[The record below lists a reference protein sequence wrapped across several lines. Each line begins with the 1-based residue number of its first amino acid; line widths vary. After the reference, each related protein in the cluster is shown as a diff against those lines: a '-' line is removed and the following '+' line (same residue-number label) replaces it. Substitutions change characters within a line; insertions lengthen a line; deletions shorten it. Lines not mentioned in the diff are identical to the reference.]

1 MIEPAISS
9 ASRHAV
15 RDLVASGLLDL
26 DWIGAQL
33 GDQPQTAED
42 AARAVIDTPD
52 ISPHPL
58 FEATWLPGK
67 GVWQAGDL
75 PASLWY
81 VTEGPRRNRLAPHP
95 LINTERILEENP
107 AARDHL
113 FGPLAWWADNA
124 RRDTPLPVRRGYPHL
139 QWGDFRDNALRAAR
153 EWQVLSYLDA
163 NPGAHQPSP
172 ATAGPVVTVLMSA
185 QDVGPLLA
193 PTIAALQDQTLDQ
206 WELLVLD
213 RGSIDATGAVAT
225 EAAAGDPRVRVIL
238 GSRTQ
243 LGRTLNRGLQRAR
256 GEFIAFLEPGHLWHP
271 EFLSRG
277 VSVLR
282 AGDRSAVH
290 AFTGP
295 DTRLSG
301 DLVTPSQFDL
311 GTTLLRRTT
320 VDEVGIFDDHD
331 PEEPEDSDADE
342 TVSRFVERLRTSEI
356 VAWAD
361 PLVLVRAAADAPRT
375 VNWEAAQA
383 TARVPGR
390 TSIVLPIG
398 HGSRGTID
406 WLLAGGADVEVVVVA
421 TRDRRGPH
429 VLTSALAGV
438 LPSVTSVSV
447 PAGTRIS
454 SALNIGIAHTTGE
467 HVVLL
472 RPEAQPAPEVL
483 PHLTEALADPSVAI
497 AQPLVLDRRGLII
510 SAGAVFPRGD
520 GRLGLLL
527 TGHPPSDAHRLGT
540 AEIPAP
546 ASPMVALRAETL
558 VGLRGLDPRFH
569 DVLAETDLGLRAI
582 NEGAGSSVLVPSLRV
597 TSRTPYAEPADLKA
611 AMAGLRA
618 RRHTIA
624 PDRTGELWRSTGF
637 EVTGVRSQRVS
648 ADPDDPDS
656 DSVLLQ
662 QQVVRT
668 VQGINEHPP
677 RLRWTIDTAAP
688 AGPRGERWGDTHF
701 ARSLSAA
708 LERSG
713 QDVSVDSRD
722 ARLRTSR
729 EHDDVVLVLRGLDL
743 VEPHPT
749 ALNMQWIISHPDL
762 TSMAELK
769 GFDLV
774 YAASLSWPARVRRE
788 WGVHVEPLLQ
798 CTDPRFF
805 HPDRGVPDTG
815 PAVLFVGNSRG
826 VFRQAVRTALAAD
839 ADLTVH
845 GADWDEFLDPSA
857 VASSGVPNEE
867 VGALYAAAGVVLNDH
882 HVDMR
887 RDSFLSNRLFDAA
900 ACGAR
905 IATDP
910 VSGLRETFGELVQ
923 PFQDESDLVRLIS
936 PPYAAFPDNEVRR
949 AQALQVV
956 AAHTFDQRAARLVE
970 DAVLALRERP
980 DRR

>member
-1 MIEPAISS
+1 MIEPSISS
-9 ASRHAV
+9 AARHSA

-33 GDQPQTAED
+33 GIAPTSPED
-42 AARAVIDTPD
+42 AARAVINTPD

-75 PASLWY
+75 PPSLWY

-107 AARDHL
+107 AARDHE
-113 FGPLAWWADNA
+113 FGPLAWWSAHA
-124 RRDTPLPVRRGYPHL
+124 TRDTPLPVRRGYPHL

-163 NPGAHQPSP
+163 NPGAHQHSP
-172 ATAGPVVTVLMSA
+172 DASGPVVTVLMSA

-193 PTIAALQDQTLDQ
+193 TTLAAMQEQTLDQ

-213 RGSIDATGAVAT
+213 RGSIDRTAAVAT
-225 EAAAGDPRVRVIL
+225 EAAGRDPRVRVIL

-243 LGRTLNRGLQRAR
+243 LGRTLNRGIQRAR
-256 GEFIAFLEPGHLWHP
+256 GEFLAFLEPGHIWHP
-271 EFLSRG
+271 EFLARG
-277 VSVLR
+277 VAVLR

-301 DLVTPSQFDL
+301 ELVTASQFDL
-311 GTTLLRRTT
+311 GTTLLRRTALLD
-320 VDEVGIFDDHD
+320 VDSFEDD
-331 PEEPEDSDADE
+331 ESNE
-342 TVSRFVERLRTSEI
+342 TVTRMVDRLLAGPSDVT
-356 VAWAD
+356 WAD
-361 PLVLVRAAADAPRT
+361 PLVLVRGVASDAPST

-383 TARVPGR
+383 TDRVAGR
-390 TSIVLPIG
+390 TSIVLPMG
-398 HGSRGTID
+398 QGSRGTVD
-406 WLLAGGADVEVVVVA
+406 WLLAGRSDIEIVVVA

-429 VLTSALAGV
+429 LLTSALAGL
-438 LPSVTSVSV
+438 LPSVTSISV

-454 SALNIGIAHTTGE
+454 AATNIGIAHTTGDR
-467 HVVLL
+467 VLLL
-472 RPEAQPAPEVL
+472 RPEAQPAPGLVQRLVDAVL
-483 PHLTEALADPSVAI
+483 DPDIAI

-510 SAGAVFPRGD
+510 SAGATFPRND
-520 GRLGLLL
+520 GRLGLLFA
-527 TGHPPSDAHRLGT
+527 GHPASDARRLGPAT
-540 AEIPAP
+540 IPAP

-558 VGLRGLDPRFH
+558 LALHGLDPTFP
-569 DVLAETDLGLRAI
+569 DVLAETDLGLRAAASGVGRCVVI
-582 NEGAGSSVLVPSLRV
+582 PDLGV
-597 TSRTPYAEPADLKA
+597 TSRTPYAEPAELKMAMA
-611 AMAGLRA
+611 AMRA
-618 RRHTIA
+618 RRHSI
-624 PDRTGELWRSTGF
+624 PDDETSALWRASGF
-637 EVTGVRSQRVS
+637 EVSGVRVQRVS
-648 ADPDDPDS
+648 ADPDDPES

-662 QQVVRT
+662 QQTVRAIR
-668 VQGINEHPP
+668 GIDEQPP

-701 ARSLSAA
+701 ARSLAAA

-713 QDVSVDSRD
+713 QDVSVDPRD
-722 ARLRTSR
+722 ARHRPSR
-729 EHDDVVLVLRGLDL
+729 DHDDVVLVLRGLDL

-762 TSMAELK
+762 LSMSEIK

-774 YAASLSWPARVRRE
+774 YAASLSWPTRIRRE
-788 WGVHVEPLLQ
+788 WGLAVEPLLQ
-798 CTDPRFF
+798 CTDPRYF
-805 HPDRGVPDTG
+805 HPDRGTPGTG

-857 VASSGVPNEE
+857 VASSGVPNDE
-867 VGALYAAAGVVLNDH
+867 VGVLYASAGVVLNDH

-910 VSGLRETFGELVQ
+910 VSGLHETFGDLVQ
-923 PFQDESDLVRLIS
+923 PFQTEADLVRLIT
-936 PPYAAFPDNEVRR
+936 PPYAAFPDDAARR
-949 AQALQVV
+949 EQALRVI
-956 AAHTFDQRAARLVE
+956 AEHTFDQRAGRLIE
-970 DAVLALRERP
+970 DAVAALRERE
-980 DRR
+980 RRTGR

>member
-1 MIEPAISS
+1 MSS
-9 ASRHAV
+9 AARHSA

-33 GDQPQTAED
+33 GTQPATPED
-42 AARAVIDTPD
+42 AARAVINTPD

-75 PASLWY
+75 PPSLWY

-107 AARDHL
+107 AARDHE
-113 FGPLAWWADNA
+113 FGPLAWWSAHA
-124 RRDTPLPVRRGYPHL
+124 TRETPMPVRRGYPHL
-139 QWGDFRDNALRAAR
+139 QWGDFRDSALRAAR

-163 NPGAHQPSP
+163 NPGAHHPSP
-172 ATAGPVVTVLMSA
+172 DSPGPIVTVLMSA
-185 QDVGPLLA
+185 QDVGPLLD

-213 RGSIDATGAVAT
+213 RGSIDTTGSVAT
-225 EAAAGDPRVRVIL
+225 EAAARDPRVRVVL

-243 LGRTLNRGLQRAR
+243 LGRTLNRGIQRAR
-256 GEFIAFLEPGHLWHP
+256 GEFLAFLEPGHLWHP
-271 EFLSRG
+271 EFLARG
-277 VSVLR
+277 VGVLL

-301 DLVTPSQFDL
+301 ELVTASQFDL
-311 GTTLLRRTT
+311 GTTLVRRTT
-320 VDEVGIFDDHD
+320 LDEVGTFDEGDS
-331 PEEPEDSDADE
+331 EDTVE
-342 TVSRFVERLRTSEI
+342 TFVDRLRTSMI
-356 VAWAD
+356 VEWAN
-361 PLVLVRAAADAPRT
+361 PLVLVHGVTTDAPAT

-383 TARVPGR
+383 TQRVAGR
-390 TSIVLPIG
+390 TSVVLPMG
-398 HGSRGTID
+398 HGSRGTVD
-406 WLLAGGADVEVVVVA
+406 WLLAGESDVEVVVVA

-429 VLTSALAGV
+429 LLTSTLASL
-438 LPSVTSVSV
+438 LPSITSISV

-454 SALNIGIAHTTGE
+454 AATNIGIAHSTGDR
-467 HVVLL
+467 VVLL
-472 RPEAQPAPEVL
+472 RPEAQPAPEIL
-483 PHLTEALADPSVAI
+483 RRLTAAVDADTVAV

-510 SAGAVFPRGD
+510 SAGAGFPKND
-520 GRLGLLL
+520 GRLGLLFA
-527 TGHPPSDAHRLGT
+527 GHPASDARRLGI

-546 ASPMVALRAETL
+546 ASPMVALRAESL
-558 VGLRGLDPRFH
+558 LALHGLDPSFP
-569 DVLAETDLGLRAI
+569 DVLAETDLGLRAATT
-582 NEGAGSSVLVPSLRV
+582 GAGHSVIVPDV
-597 TSRTPYAEPADLKA
+597 TITSRTSYAEPADLKM
-611 AMAGLRA
+611 AMAALRS
-618 RRHTIA
+618 RRHTI
-624 PDRTGELWRSTGF
+624 PHDRTDVLWGSTGF
-637 EVTGVRSQRVS
+637 EVTGVRTQRVS
-648 ADPDDPDS
+648 ADPDDPES

-668 VQGINEHPP
+668 VRGISEHPP

-701 ARSLSAA
+701 ARSLAAA

-713 QDVSVDSRD
+713 QHVSVDSRD
-722 ARLRTSR
+722 ARHRSSR

-749 ALNMQWIISHPDL
+749 ALNLQWIISHPDL
-762 TSMAELK
+762 VSMAELK
-769 GFDLV
+769 SFDLV
-774 YAASLSWPARVRRE
+774 YAASLSWPAQVRRE
-788 WGVHVEPLLQ
+788 WGLQVEPLLQ

-826 VFRQAVRTALAAD
+826 VFRHAVRTALAAD

-845 GADWDEFLDPSA
+845 GADWDEFLDASS
-857 VASSGVPNEE
+857 VASSGVPNDE
-867 VGALYAAAGVVLNDH
+867 VGALYASAGVVLNDH

-910 VSGLRETFGELVQ
+910 VAGLRETFGDLVQ
-923 PFQDESDLVRLIS
+923 AFGDEGDLVRLIT
-936 PPYAAFPDNEVRR
+936 PPYAAFPDNESRR
-949 AQALQVV
+949 AQALRII
-956 AAHTFDQRAARLVE
+956 AEHTFDQRAERLVK
-970 DAVLALRERP
+970 DAVTALRDRERSG
-980 DRR
+980 R

>member
-1 MIEPAISS
+1 MSTAARHS
-9 ASRHAV
+9 A

-33 GDQPQTAED
+33 GTQPATAED
-42 AARAVIDTPD
+42 AARAVINTPD

-75 PASLWY
+75 PPSLWY

-107 AARDHL
+107 AARDHE
-113 FGPLAWWADNA
+113 FGPLAWWSDHAK
-124 RRDTPLPVRRGYPHL
+124 RDTPMPVRRGYPHL
-139 QWGDFRDNALRAAR
+139 QWGEFRDNALRAAR

-163 NPGAHQPSP
+163 NPGAHQHSP
-172 ATAGPVVTVLMSA
+172 DAAGPIVTVLMSA

-213 RGSIDATGAVAT
+213 RGSIDATGTVAT
-225 EAAAGDPRVRVIL
+225 EAATRDPRVRVVL

-243 LGRTLNRGLQRAR
+243 LGRTLNRGIQRAR
-256 GEFIAFLEPGHLWHP
+256 GEFLAFLEPGHHWHP
-271 EFLSRG
+271 EFLARG
-277 VSVLR
+277 VGVLR

-301 DLVTPSQFDL
+301 ELVTASQFDL
-311 GTTLLRRTT
+311 GTTLVRRTT
-320 VDEVGIFDDHD
+320 LDEVGTFDEGDA
-331 PEEPEDSDADE
+331 EEPVA
-342 TVSRFVERLRTSEI
+342 TFVDRLRTSMI
-356 VAWAD
+356 VDWAN
-361 PLVLVRAAADAPRT
+361 PLVLVRGVTADAPPT

-383 TARVPGR
+383 CERVAGR
-390 TSIVLPIG
+390 TSIVLPMG
-398 HGSRGTID
+398 YGSRGTVD
-406 WLLAGGADVEVVVVA
+406 WLLAGQSDVEVVVVA

-429 VLTSALAGV
+429 LLTSALAGL

-454 SALNIGIAHTTGE
+454 AATNIGIAHTTGDR
-467 HVVLL
+467 VVLL
-472 RPEAQPAPEVL
+472 RPEAQPAPGL
-483 PHLTEALADPSVAI
+483 LLTRLLETVDDPGVAV
-497 AQPLVLDRRGLII
+497 AQPLVLDRRGLIV
-510 SAGAVFPRGD
+510 SAGAAFPRDD
-520 GRLGLLL
+520 GRLGLLFA
-527 TGHPPSDAHRLGT
+527 GHPASDARRLGP

-546 ASPMVALRAETL
+546 ASPMVALRAESL
-558 VGLRGLDPRFH
+558 LALHGLDSTFP
-569 DVLAETDLGLRAI
+569 DVLAETDLGLRAA
-582 NEGAGSSVLVPSLRV
+582 AGGVGRSVLVPDVSV
-597 TSRTPYAEPADLKA
+597 TSRTAYSEPADLKM
-611 AMAGLRA
+611 AMATLRS
-618 RRHTIA
+618 RRHTI
-624 PDRTGELWRSTGF
+624 PEDHTGALWNATGF
-637 EVTGVRSQRVS
+637 EVTGVRTQRVS
-648 ADPDDPDS
+648 ADPDDPES

-662 QQVVRT
+662 QQVVRA
-668 VQGINEHPP
+668 VRGITEHPP

-701 ARSLSAA
+701 ARSLAAA

-713 QDVSVDSRD
+713 QNVSVDSRD
-722 ARLRTSR
+722 ARHRPTR

-762 TSMAELK
+762 VSLAELK
-769 GFDLV
+769 SFDLV
-774 YAASLSWPARVRRE
+774 YAASLSWPAQVRRE
-788 WGVHVEPLLQ
+788 WGLPVEPLLQ

-845 GADWDEFLDPSA
+845 GADWDEFLDPA
-857 VASSGVPNEE
+857 TVASSGVPNDE
-867 VGALYAAAGVVLNDH
+867 VGALYASAGVVLNDH

-910 VSGLRETFGELVQ
+910 VAGLHETFGDLVQ
-923 PFQDESDLVRLIS
+923 PFHDEADLVRLIT
-936 PPYAAFPDNEVRR
+936 PPYAAFPDNDTRR
-949 AQALQVV
+949 EQALRII
-956 AAHTFDQRAARLVE
+956 AAHTFDQRAERLVE
-970 DAVLALRERP
+970 DAVTALRGRK
-980 DRR
+980 RRSSR

>member
-1 MIEPAISS
+1 MNTA
-9 ASRHAV
+9 ARHSV

-33 GDQPQTAED
+33 GTQPVSAEE
-42 AARAVIDTPD
+42 AARAVINTPD

-75 PASLWY
+75 PPSLWY

-107 AARDHL
+107 AARDHA
-113 FGPLAWWADNA
+113 FGPLAWWSAHA
-124 RRDTPLPVRRGYPHL
+124 TRETPMPVRRGYPHL
-139 QWGDFRDNALRAAR
+139 SWGEFRDNALQAAR

-163 NPGAHQPSP
+163 NPGAHQHSP
-172 ATAGPVVTVLMSA
+172 DASGPIVTVLMSA

-213 RGSIDATGAVAT
+213 RGSIDATASIAA
-225 EAAAGDPRVRVIL
+225 EAAARDPRVRVVL

-243 LGRTLNRGLQRAR
+243 LGRTLNRGVQRAR
-256 GEFIAFLEPGHLWHP
+256 GEVLAFLEPGHHWHP
-271 EFLSRG
+271 EFLARG
-277 VSVLR
+277 VGVLR

-295 DTRLSG
+295 DTRLWG
-301 DLVTPSQFDL
+301 ELVTPSQFDL
-311 GTTLLRRTT
+311 GTTLVRRTT
-320 VDEVGIFDDHD
+320 LDEVGTFD
-331 PEEPEDSDADE
+331 EGDSEE
-342 TVSRFVERLRTSEI
+342 TVAAFVERLRTSMI
-356 VAWAD
+356 VAWAN
-361 PLVLVRAAADAPRT
+361 PLVLVRGVSADAPAT

-383 TARVPGR
+383 AVRVEGR
-390 TSIVLPIG
+390 TSVVLPMG
-398 HGSRGTID
+398 HGSRGTVD
-406 WLLAGGADVEVVVVA
+406 WLLAGRPDVEVVVVA

-429 VLTSALAGV
+429 LLTSALAGL

-454 SALNIGIAHTTGE
+454 AATNIGIAHTTGDR
-467 HVVLL
+467 VVLL

-483 PHLTEALADPSVAI
+483 ERLAEAVSAPGVAV

-510 SAGAVFPRGD
+510 SAGAGFPRDD
-520 GRLGLLL
+520 GRLGLLFA
-527 TGHPPSDAHRLGT
+527 GHPASDARRLGP

-546 ASPMVALRAETL
+546 AGPMIATRAEAL
-558 VGLRGLDPRFH
+558 LSLHGLDTTFA
-569 DVLAETDLGLRAI
+569 DVLAETDLGLRAAAA
-582 NEGAGSSVLVPSLRV
+582 GAGHTLLVPDLSV
-597 TSRTPYAEPADLKA
+597 TSRTAFAEPADLKM
-611 AMAGLRA
+611 AMAALRS
-618 RRHTIA
+618 RRHTI
-624 PDRTGELWRSTGF
+624 PRDLTDQLWSTSGF
-637 EVTGVRSQRVS
+637 EVTGVRTHRVS
-648 ADPDDPDS
+648 ADPDDPES

-662 QQVVRT
+662 QQVVRH
-668 VQGINEHPP
+668 VRGIDEQPP

-701 ARSLSAA
+701 ARSLAAA

-713 QDVSVDSRD
+713 QNVSVDSRD
-722 ARLRTSR
+722 ARHRSSR
-729 EHDDVVLVLRGLDL
+729 DHDDVVLVLRGLDL

-762 TSMAELK
+762 VSMAELK
-769 GFDLV
+769 SFDLV

-788 WGVHVEPLLQ
+788 WGLPVEPLLQ

-805 HPDRGVPDTG
+805 HPDRGRPDTG

-826 VFRQAVRTALAAD
+826 VFRQAVRAALAAD

-845 GADWDEFLDPSA
+845 GADWDEFLDPA
-857 VASSGVPNEE
+857 TVASSGVPNDE
-867 VGALYAAAGVVLNDH
+867 VGALYASAGVVLNDH

-910 VSGLRETFGELVQ
+910 VSGLSETFGDLVQ
-923 PFQDESDLVRLIS
+923 PFQDESDLARLIT
-936 PPYAAFPDNEVRR
+936 PPYPAFPDDATRR
-949 AQALQVV
+949 EQALRII
-956 AAHTFDQRAARLVE
+956 ASHTFDQRAERLVA
-970 DAVLALRERP
+970 DAVAALRDRER
-980 DRR
+980 RVER

>member
-1 MIEPAISS
+1 MIEPPMSPAARHS
-9 ASRHAV
+9 A

-33 GDQPQTAED
+33 GTQPATPED
-42 AARAVIDTPD
+42 AARAVINTPD

-75 PASLWY
+75 PPSLWY

-107 AARDHL
+107 AARDHE
-113 FGPLAWWADNA
+113 FGPLAWWSDHAT
-124 RRDTPLPVRRGYPHL
+124 RETPMPVRRGYPHL
-139 QWGDFRDNALRAAR
+139 QWGEFRDSALRAAR

-163 NPGAHQPSP
+163 NPGAHHPSP
-172 ATAGPVVTVLMSA
+172 DSPGPIVTVLMSA

-213 RGSIDATGAVAT
+213 RGSIDATGTVAT
-225 EAAAGDPRVRVIL
+225 EAAARDPRVRVVL

-243 LGRTLNRGLQRAR
+243 LGRALNRGIQRAR
-256 GEFIAFLEPGHLWHP
+256 GEFLAFLEPGHLWHP
-271 EFLSRG
+271 EFLARG
-277 VSVLR
+277 VGILL
-282 AGDRSAVH
+282 AGDHSAVH

-301 DLVTPSQFDL
+301 ELVTPSQFDL
-311 GTTLLRRTT
+311 GTTLIRRTT
-320 VDEVGIFDDHD
+320 LDELGTFD
-331 PEEPEDSDADE
+331 EGDSEE
-342 TVSRFVERLRTSEI
+342 TVATFVDRLRTSMI
-356 VAWAD
+356 VEWAN
-361 PLVLVRAAADAPRT
+361 PLVLVRGVTADAPAT

-383 TARVPGR
+383 DHRVAGR
-390 TSIVLPIG
+390 TSVVLPMG
-398 HGSRGTID
+398 HGSRGTVD
-406 WLLAGGADVEVVVVA
+406 WLLAGDTDVEVVVVA

-429 VLTSALAGV
+429 LLTSTLASL
-438 LPSVTSVSV
+438 LPSITSVSV

-454 SALNIGIAHTTGE
+454 AATNIGIAHTTGDR
-467 HVVLL
+467 VVLL
-472 RPEAQPAPEVL
+472 RPEAQPAPEIL
-483 PHLTEALADPSVAI
+483 RRLTEAVDVSGVAV

-510 SAGAVFPRGD
+510 SAGAGFPRND
-520 GRLGLLL
+520 GRLGLLFA
-527 TGHPPSDAHRLGT
+527 GHPASDARRLGT

-546 ASPMVALRAETL
+546 AAPMVALRADSL
-558 VGLRGLDPRFH
+558 LDLRGLDPTFP
-569 DVLAETDLGLRAI
+569 DVLAETDLGLRAAAT
-582 NEGAGSSVLVPSLRV
+582 GVGRSVIVPDVSI
-597 TSRTPYAEPADLKA
+597 TSRTSYAEPADLKM
-611 AMAGLRA
+611 AMAALRS
-618 RRHTIA
+618 RRHTI
-624 PDRTGELWRSTGF
+624 PQDRTGALWGSTGF
-637 EVTGVRSQRVS
+637 EVTGVRTQRVS
-648 ADPDDPDS
+648 ADPDDPES

-662 QQVVRT
+662 QQVVRA
-668 VQGINEHPP
+668 VRGVNEHPP
-677 RLRWTIDTAAP
+677 RLRWSIDTAAP

-701 ARSLSAA
+701 ARSLAAA
-708 LERSG
+708 LERSD
-713 QDVSVDSRD
+713 QHVSVDSRD
-722 ARLRTSR
+722 ARHRPSR

-762 TSMAELK
+762 VSMAELK
-769 GFDLV
+769 SFDLV
-774 YAASLSWPARVRRE
+774 YAASLSWPAHVRRE
-788 WGVHVEPLLQ
+788 WGLHVEPLLQ

-845 GADWDEFLDPSA
+845 GADWDEFLDPA
-857 VASSGVPNEE
+857 TVASSGVPNDE
-867 VGALYAAAGVVLNDH
+867 VGALYASAGVVLNDH
-882 HVDMR
+882 HIDMR

-910 VSGLRETFGELVQ
+910 VAGLRETFGDLVQ
-923 PFQDESDLVRLIS
+923 AFHDESDLVRLIT
-936 PPYAAFPDNEVRR
+936 PPHSAFPDNESRR
-949 AQALQVV
+949 KQALRII
-956 AAHTFDQRAARLVE
+956 AEHTFDQRAERLVK
-970 DAVLALRERP
+970 DAVTALHARERSG
-980 DRR
+980 R

>member
-1 MIEPAISS
+1 MIEPPMS
-9 ASRHAV
+9 AAARHSA

-33 GDQPQTAED
+33 GTQPATAED
-42 AARAVIDTPD
+42 AARAVINTPD

-75 PASLWY
+75 PPSLWY

-107 AARDHL
+107 AARDHE
-113 FGPLAWWADNA
+113 FGPLAWWSDHAT
-124 RRDTPLPVRRGYPHL
+124 RETPMPVRRGYPHL
-139 QWGDFRDNALRAAR
+139 QWGEFRDNALRAAR

-163 NPGAHQPSP
+163 NPGAHQHSP
-172 ATAGPVVTVLMSA
+172 DAAGPVVTVLMSA

-213 RGSIDATGAVAT
+213 RGSIDATSTVAT
-225 EAAAGDPRVRVIL
+225 DAATRDPRVRVVL

-243 LGRTLNRGLQRAR
+243 LGRTLNRGIQRAR
-256 GEFIAFLEPGHLWHP
+256 GEFVAFLEPGHHWHP
-271 EFLSRG
+271 EFLARG
-277 VSVLR
+277 VGVLR

-290 AFTGP
+290 AFTGR

-301 DLVTPSQFDL
+301 ELVTPSQFDL
-311 GTTLLRRTT
+311 GTTLVRRTT
-320 VDEVGIFDDHD
+320 LDEVGTFD
-331 PEEPEDSDADE
+331 EGESEE
-342 TVSRFVERLRTSEI
+342 TVATFVDRLRSSMI
-356 VAWAD
+356 VGWAN
-361 PLVLVRAAADAPRT
+361 PLVLVRGVTADAPPT

-383 TARVPGR
+383 THRVTGR
-390 TSIVLPIG
+390 TSIVLPMG
-398 HGSRGTID
+398 HGSRGTVD
-406 WLLAGGADVEVVVVA
+406 WLLAGQDDVEVVVVA

-429 VLTSALAGV
+429 LLTSALAGL

-454 SALNIGIAHTTGE
+454 AATNIGIAHTTGDR
-467 HVVLL
+467 VVLL
-472 RPEAQPAPEVL
+472 RPEAQPAPEL
-483 PHLTEALADPSVAI
+483 LQRLTRTLDEPGVAV

-510 SAGAVFPRGD
+510 SAGAGFPKND
-520 GRLGLLL
+520 GRLGLLFA
-527 TGHPPSDAHRLGT
+527 GHPASDARRLGPS
-540 AEIPAP
+540 EIPAP
-546 ASPMVALRAETL
+546 ASPMVALRAESLLTL
-558 VGLRGLDPRFH
+558 HGLDPTFP
-569 DVLAETDLGLRAI
+569 DVLAETDLGLRAA
-582 NEGAGSSVLVPSLRV
+582 AGGVGRTVLVPAASV
-597 TSRTPYAEPADLKA
+597 TSRTAYAEPADLKM
-611 AMAGLRA
+611 AMAALRS
-618 RRHTIA
+618 RRHTIPEDHTSA
-624 PDRTGELWRSTGF
+624 LWQSTGF
-637 EVTGVRSQRVS
+637 EVTGVRTQRVS
-648 ADPDDPDS
+648 ADPDDPES

-662 QQVVRT
+662 QQVVRH
-668 VQGINEHPP
+668 VRGIDEHPP

-701 ARSLSAA
+701 ARSLAAA

-713 QDVSVDSRD
+713 QSVSVDSRD
-722 ARLRTSR
+722 ARHRPSR
-729 EHDDVVLVLRGLDL
+729 DHDDVVLVLRGLDL
-743 VEPHPT
+743 VDPHPT

-762 TSMAELK
+762 VSMAELK
-769 GFDLV
+769 SFDLV
-774 YAASLSWPARVRRE
+774 YAASLSWPAQVRRE
-788 WGVHVEPLLQ
+788 WGLPVEPLLQ

-845 GADWDEFLDPSA
+845 GADWDEFLDPA
-857 VASSGVPNEE
+857 TVASTGVPNDE
-867 VGALYAAAGVVLNDH
+867 VGALYASAGVVLNDH

-910 VSGLRETFGELVQ
+910 VSGLHETFGDLVQ
-923 PFQDESDLVRLIS
+923 PFNDEGDLVRLIT
-936 PPYAAFPDNEVRR
+936 PPYTAFPDNETRR
-949 AQALQVV
+949 AQALRII
-956 AAHTFDQRAARLVE
+956 AAHTFDQRAQRLVE
-970 DAVLALRERP
+970 DAVTALRGRER
-980 DRR
+980 RSGR

>member
-1 MIEPAISS
+1 MSS
-9 ASRHAV
+9 AARHAV

-33 GDQPQTAED
+33 GVQPRTAED
-42 AARAVIDTPD
+42 AARAVINTPD

-58 FEATWLPGK
+58 FEATWLPSK

-95 LINTERILEENP
+95 LLNTERILEENP
-107 AARDHL
+107 AARDHQ
-113 FGPLAWWADNA
+113 FGPLAWWADHA
-124 RRDTPLPVRRGYPHL
+124 TRDTPLPVRRGYPHL
-139 QWGDFRDNALRAAR
+139 QWGEFRDNALRAAR

-172 ATAGPVVTVLMSA
+172 ATDGPVVTILMSA

-225 EAAAGDPRVRVIL
+225 EAAAGDHRVRVIL

-243 LGRTLNRGLQRAR
+243 LGRTLNRGIQRAR
-256 GEFIAFLEPGHLWHP
+256 GEFLAFLEPGHHWHP
-271 EFLSRG
+271 EFLARA
-277 VSVLR
+277 VSMLR
-282 AGDRSAVH
+282 AGDGSAVH

-295 DTRLSG
+295 ETRLSG

-311 GTTLLRRTT
+311 GTTLVRRSILH
-320 VDEVGIFDDHD
+320 EVGTFDEHD
-331 PEEPEDSDADE
+331 PDESDADE
-342 TVSRFVERLRTSEI
+342 TVSRFVDRLRGSALVT
-356 VAWAD
+356 WAD
-361 PLVLVRAAADAPRT
+361 PLVLVRGTSTDAPRT

-390 TSIVLPIG
+390 TSIVLPLG
-398 HGSRGTID
+398 HGSRGTVD
-406 WLLAGGADVEVVVVA
+406 WLLAGGPDVEVVVVA

-429 VLTSALAGV
+429 LLTSALAGV
-438 LPSVTSVSV
+438 LPSVTSISV
-447 PAGTRIS
+447 PTGTRIS

-472 RPEAQPAPEVL
+472 RPEAQPAPDVL
-483 PHLTEALADPSVAI
+483 PRLIEALAEPGVAV
-497 AQPLVLDRRGLII
+497 AQPVVLDRRGLVI
-510 SAGAVFPRGD
+510 SAGAVFPRDD

-527 TGHPPSDAHRLGT
+527 AGHPPSDAQRLGT
-540 AEIPAP
+540 CEIPAP

-558 VGLRGLDPRFH
+558 LTLQGLDPSFS
-569 DVLAETDLGLRAI
+569 DVLAETDLGLRGIAT
-582 NEGAGSSVLVPSLRV
+582 GAGRTVLVPSV
-597 TSRTPYAEPADLKA
+597 SITSRTPYAEPADLKIA
-611 AMAGLRA
+611 LAVLRSH
-618 RRHTIA
+618 RHPIA
-624 PDRTGELWRSTGF
+624 PDRTGELWRAIGF
-637 EVTGVRSQRVS
+637 ELTGVRTQRVS
-648 ADPDDPDS
+648 ADSDDPES

-662 QQVVRT
+662 QQVVRA
-668 VQGINEHPP
+668 VQGIHEHPP

-701 ARSLSAA
+701 ARSLAAA

-722 ARLRTSR
+722 ARHRTSR
-729 EHDDVVLVLRGLDL
+729 EHDDVVLVLRGLDH

-762 TSMAELK
+762 TSMTELK
-769 GFDLV
+769 GFELV
-774 YAASLSWPARVRRE
+774 YAASLSWPAQIRRE
-788 WGVHVEPLLQ
+788 WGVPVEPLLQ

-805 HPDRGVPDTG
+805 NPDRGVPDTG

-882 HVDMR
+882 HLDMR

-910 VSGLRETFGELVQ
+910 VSGLHETFGELVQ
-923 PFQDESDLVRLIS
+923 PFQDESDLLRLIS
-936 PPYAAFPDNEVRR
+936 PPYAAFPDNDVRR
-949 AQALQVV
+949 EQALRVI

-970 DAVLALRERP
+970 DAVGALRGRLP
-980 DRR
+980 RR

>member
-1 MIEPAISS
+1 MSS
-9 ASRHAV
+9 AARHAV
-15 RDLVASGLLDL
+15 RELVASGLLDL

-33 GDQPQTAED
+33 GNQPETAED
-42 AARAVIDTPD
+42 AARAVINTPD

-58 FEATWLPGK
+58 FEATWLPSK

-95 LINTERILEENP
+95 LINTERILEENR
-107 AARDHL
+107 AARDHQ
-113 FGPLAWWADNA
+113 FGPLAWWSANA
-124 RRDTPLPVRRGYPHL
+124 TRDTPLPVRRGYPHL
-139 QWGDFRDNALRAAR
+139 QWGEFRDSALRAAR

-225 EAAAGDPRVRVIL
+225 EAAADDPRVRVIL

-243 LGRTLNRGLQRAR
+243 LGRTLNRGIQRAR
-256 GEFIAFLEPGHLWHP
+256 GEFLAFLEPGHHWHP
-271 EFLSRG
+271 EFLARG
-277 VSVLR
+277 ISVLR
-282 AGDRSAVH
+282 AGDRSAVN

-295 DTRLSG
+295 ETRLSG
-301 DLVTPSQFDL
+301 DLVAPSQFDL
-311 GTTLLRRTT
+311 GTTLVRRTT
-320 VDEVGIFDDHD
+320 LAEVGTFDELD
-331 PEEPEDSDADE
+331 PEESDADE
-342 TVSRFVERLRTSEI
+342 TVSRFVDRLQGSGL
-356 VAWAD
+356 VVWAD
-361 PLVLVRAAADAPRT
+361 PLVLVRGASADAPRT

-383 TARVPGR
+383 TSRVVGR
-390 TSIVLPIG
+390 TSIVLPMG
-398 HGSRGTID
+398 QGSRGTID
-406 WLLAGGADVEVVVVA
+406 WLLAGGSDVEVVVVA

-429 VLTSALAGV
+429 LLTSALAGL
-438 LPSVTSVSV
+438 LPSVTSISV
-447 PAGTRIS
+447 PAGTQIS

-472 RPEAQPAPEVL
+472 RPEAQPAPDVLPRLTEVL
-483 PHLTEALADPSVAI
+483 LDPGTAI

-510 SAGAVFPRGD
+510 SAGAVFPRDD

-527 TGHPPSDAHRLGT
+527 AGHPPSDARRLGT
-540 AEIPAP
+540 TEIPAP
-546 ASPMVALRAETL
+546 ASPMVALRAESL
-558 VGLRGLDPRFH
+558 LALQGLDPSFS
-569 DVLAETDLGLRAI
+569 DVLAETDLGLRAAA
-582 NEGAGSSVLVPSLRV
+582 AGVGNSVLVPSISI
-597 TSRTPYAEPADLKA
+597 TSRTQYAEPAELKV
-611 AMAGLRA
+611 AMAGLRS
-618 RRHTIA
+618 RRHTIS
-624 PDRTGELWRSTGF
+624 PDHTSELWRATGF
-637 EVTGVRSQRVS
+637 DVTGVRTQRVS
-648 ADPDDPDS
+648 ADPDDPES

-662 QQVVRT
+662 QQVVRR
-668 VQGINEHPP
+668 VHGIDEHPP
-677 RLRWTIDTAAP
+677 RLRWTVDTAAP

-701 ARSLSAA
+701 ARSLAAA
-708 LERSG
+708 LERAG

-722 ARLRTSR
+722 ARHRTSR

-774 YAASLSWPARVRRE
+774 YAASLSWPAQVRRE
-788 WGVHVEPLLQ
+788 WGVPVEPLLQ

-910 VSGLRETFGELVQ
+910 VSGLHETFGELVQ
-923 PFQDESDLVRLIS
+923 PFQDESDLLRLIS

-949 AQALQVV
+949 AQALRVI

-970 DAVLALRERP
+970 DAVTALR
-980 DRR
+980 RRASAR